1 VWLCEGAIRQVF
13 VKKLFSKKEAI
24 GLGLG
29 LGVGALGALTLAIR
43 NGFRRAK
50 YGPVPDYV
58 SPAIFSTLVQP
69 TSAGEVIY
77 HTSGKGVPLI
87 FVHGVTPGGSSYE
100 WSRVYPGFAESREVL
115 AVDLIGFGESER
127 PPRVLTAD
135 DHARGISDF
144 LRAACHGRQAVVVA
158 SGLSAGFCL
167 LMASQHPELTRQ
179 LILFLPDAVLQNPGK
194 SVRRP
199 FAPVRKLPF
208 LRQFVYRNCFARK
221 PFLRTWLAK
230 NAFENP
236 EDADEDVVNAYAAFA
251 QQSGA
256 EHAIHGLL
264 AGTYDLDL
272 AGRLPSVQQP
282 VTFLLSSKAEEAAEP
297 ILSLLPRRSVV
308 NVPDGSLL
316 APLAHPGVFV
326 DAIRTALDGDLSNES
341 VA

>member
-1 VWLCEGAIRQVF
+1 

-43 NGFRRAK
+43 HGFRRTK

-69 TSAGEVIY
+69 TGAGEVIY
-77 HTSGKGVPLI
+77 HTSGKGDPVVFI
-87 FVHGVTPGGSSYE
+87 HGVTPGGSSYE
-100 WSRVYPGFAESREVL
+100 WSRVYPGFAETREVL
-115 AVDLIGFGESER
+115 ALDLIGFGESER

-135 DHARGISDF
+135 DHARAISDF
-144 LRAACHGRQAVVVA
+144 LRAACHGRRAVVVA

-179 LILFLPDAVLQNPGK
+179 LILFLPDAVLPKSGK
-194 SVRRP
+194 SKRGLL
-199 FAPVRKLPF
+199 APIRKLPF
-208 LRQFVYRNCFARK
+208 VRRFLYRHCFARK
-221 PFLRTWLAK
+221 PFLRTWLARQ
-230 NAFENP
+230 AFANP
-236 EDADEDVVNAYAAFA
+236 EEADEEVVNAYAAFA

-256 EHAIHGLL
+256 EHAVHGLL

-272 AGRLPSVQQP
+272 AERLPSVQQP
-282 VTFLLSSKAEEAAEP
+282 VTFLLSGRAEEAAEP
-297 ILSLLPRRSVV
+297 ILSLLPRHSVV
-308 NVPDGSLL
+308 SVPDGSLL
-316 APLAHPGVFV
+316 APLANPAVFQQ
-326 DAIRTALDGDLSNES
+326 AIRTSLNGDLPEET